1 MASFLPRIAW
11 YLKLLQFSSS
21 FLMMLLGD
29 KLGKTKRFILL
40 FLRSAALKKQI
51 TEWFKTIGFEVRPGF
66 ESRLLY

>member
-1 MASFLPRIAW
+1 
-11 YLKLLQFSSS
+11 
-21 FLMMLLGD
+21 MMLLGD